1 MKVTDVN
8 FNGSIYFARIA
19 SVYLRQSS
27 SSDTS
32 KSTDRSLTL
41 VSSVAESL
49 ESPSLFV
56 YSASKHG
63 VIGLMQ
69 SLRKSI
75 LHFFSIYINYYL
87 IHVAQNIIYS
97 SSLTKTPIKIFP
109 TFDQPIRTNCICP
122 WMTKTGLV
130 SDIEEKWETQGLPTN
145 TPMDVAGIIA
155 GMPLAFLSTSWAYGF
170 VIVLLC

>member
-19 SVYLRQSS
+19 SVYLRQSP

-41 VSSVAESL
+41 VSSVAGIFES
-49 ESPSLFV
+49 SSLFV

-63 VIGLMQ
+63 VIGLMR
-69 SLRKSI
+69 SLRKSV
-75 LHFFSIYINYYL
+75 LHFFFVYINHYL
-87 IHVAQNIIYS
+87 VHVARNIIYS
-97 SSLTKTPIKIFP
+97 SSLTKPPIKILP

-122 WMTKTGLV
+122 WVTKTRLV
-130 SDIEEKWETQGLPTN
+130 SGIEEKWEAQGLPTN
-145 TPMDVAGIIA
+145 TPMDVANIIA
-155 GMPLAFLSTSWAYGF
+155 GMPLPFLSTSWAYGF